1 LLLMPL
7 IISDSN
13 NYTRRFNKLSLNNAI
28 TYVLKR
34 LKLSSKIIYITFI
47 SDYKMKK
54 INNEYR
60 QKNTSTDVLSFNYKN
75 SSNNILGEILI
86 SMNYCKKNILKNKN
100 SLSKEVIILSI
111 HGILH
116 LLGYDHD
123 NLKNEKIMFELQEK
137 LYSEYRSKFL
147 KTHNH

>member
-1 LLLMPL
+1 MPL

-13 NYTRRFNKLSLNNAI
+13 NYTRRFNKLSLKNAI
-28 TYVLKR
+28 TFVLKK
-34 LKLSSKIIYITFI
+34 LKLSSKTIYITFI

-60 QKNTSTDVLSFNYKN
+60 QKNTSTDVLSFNYEN
-75 SSNNILGEILI
+75 SSNNVMGEILI

-100 SLSKEVIILSI
+100 SLSKEVIMLSI

-116 LLGYDHD
+116 LLGYDLSLIH
-123 NLKNEKIMFELQEK
+123 I
-137 LYSEYRSKFL
+137 
-147 KTHNH
+147 

>member
-1 LLLMPL
+1 MPL

-60 QKNTSTDVLSFNYKN
+60 QKNTSTDVLSFNYEN

-116 LLGYDHD
+116 LLGHDHD
-123 NLKNEKIMFELQEK
+123 NLKNEKTMFELQEK
-137 LYSEYRSKFL
+137 LYLEYKSKFL
-147 KTHNH
+147 KLRNH

>member
-1 LLLMPL
+1 MPL

-13 NYTRRFNKLSLNNAI
+13 NYTRRFNKLSLKNAI
-28 TYVLKR
+28 TFVLRK
-34 LKLSSKIIYITFI
+34 LKLSSKTIYITFI

-60 QKNTSTDVLSFNYKN
+60 QKNTSTDVLSFNYEN
-75 SSNNILGEILI
+75 SSNNVMGEILI

-116 LLGYDHD
+116 LLGYYHD
-123 NLKNEKIMFELQEK
+123 RIENEKIIF
-137 LYSEYRSKFL
+137 
-147 KTHNH
+147 

>member
-1 LLLMPL
+1 MPL

-13 NYTRRFNKLSLNNAI
+13 NYTRRFNKLSLKNAI
-28 TYVLKR
+28 TFVLRK
-34 LKLSSKIIYITFI
+34 LKLSSKTIYITFI

-60 QKNTSTDVLSFNYKN
+60 QKNTSTDVLSFNYEN
-75 SSNNILGEILI
+75 SSNNVMGEILI

-123 NLKNEKIMFELQEK
+123 SIENEKIMFELQEK
-137 LYSEYRSKFL
+137 LYSEYKSKFL
-147 KTHNH
+147 

>member
-1 LLLMPL
+1 MPL

-13 NYTRRFNKLSLNNAI
+13 NYTRRFNKLSLKNAI
-28 TYVLKR
+28 TFVLRK
-34 LKLSSKIIYITFI
+34 LKLSSKTIYITFI

-60 QKNTSTDVLSFNYKN
+60 QKNTSTDVLSFNYEN
-75 SSNNILGEILI
+75 SSNNVMGEILI

-123 NLKNEKIMFELQEK
+123 SVENEKIMFELQEK
-137 LYSEYRSKFL
+137 LYLEYKSKFL
-147 KTHNH
+147 KHHNH

>member
-1 LLLMPL
+1 MPL

-60 QKNTSTDVLSFNYKN
+60 QKNTSTDVLSFNYEN

-137 LYSEYRSKFL
+137 LYSEYKSKFL
-147 KTHNH
+147 KLHNH

>member
-1 LLLMPL
+1 MPL

-13 NYTRRFNKLSLNNAI
+13 NYTRRFNKLSLKNAI
-28 TYVLKR
+28 TFVLRK
-34 LKLSSKIIYITFI
+34 LKLSSKTIYITFI

-60 QKNTSTDVLSFNYKN
+60 QKNSSTDVLSFNYEN
-75 SSNNILGEILI
+75 SSNNVMGEILI

-123 NLKNEKIMFELQEK
+123 SVENEKIMFELQEK
-137 LYSEYRSKFL
+137 LYSEYKSKFL
-147 KTHNH
+147 KHHNH

>member
-1 LLLMPL
+1 MPL

-60 QKNTSTDVLSFNYKN
+60 QKNTSTDVLSFNYEN
-75 SSNNILGEILI
+75 SLNNILGEILI

-116 LLGYDHD
+116 LLGHNHD

-137 LYSEYRSKFL
+137 LYSEYKSKFL
-147 KTHNH
+147 KLHNH

>member
-1 LLLMPL
+1 MPL

-60 QKNTSTDVLSFNYKN
+60 QKNTSTDVLSFNYEN
-75 SSNNILGEILI
+75 SSNNILGEVLI

-100 SLSKEVIILSI
+100 SLSKEIIILSI

-123 NLKNEKIMFELQEK
+123 NLKNEKTMFELQEK
-137 LYSEYRSKFL
+137 LYSEYKSKFL
-147 KTHNH
+147 KLHNH

>member
-1 LLLMPL
+1 MPL

-60 QKNTSTDVLSFNYKN
+60 QKNTSTDVLSFNYEN
-75 SSNNILGEILI
+75 SLNNILGEILI

>member
-1 LLLMPL
+1 MPL

-60 QKNTSTDVLSFNYKN
+60 QKNTSTDVLSFNYEN

>member
-1 LLLMPL
+1 MPL

-13 NYTRRFNKLSLNNAI
+13 NYTRRFNKLSLKNAI
-28 TYVLKR
+28 TFVLRK

-60 QKNTSTDVLSFNYKN
+60 QKNTSTDVLSFNYEN
-75 SSNNILGEILI
+75 SSNNIMGEILI

-123 NLKNEKIMFELQEK
+123 NLENEKIMFELQEK
-137 LYSEYRSKFL
+137 LYSEYKSKFL
-147 KTHNH
+147 

>member
-1 LLLMPL
+1 MPL

-13 NYTRRFNKLSLNNAI
+13 NYTRRFNKLSLKNAI
-28 TYVLKR
+28 TFVLRK
-34 LKLSSKIIYITFI
+34 LKLSSKTIYITFI

-60 QKNTSTDVLSFNYKN
+60 QKNTSTDVLSFNYEN
-75 SSNNILGEILI
+75 SSNNVMGEILI

-123 NLKNEKIMFELQEK
+123 SLENEKIMFELQEK
-137 LYSEYRSKFL
+137 LYSEYKSKFL
-147 KTHNH
+147 KNHNH

>member
-1 LLLMPL
+1 MPL

-100 SLSKEVIILSI
+100 SLSKEIIILSI

>member
-1 LLLMPL
+1 MPL

-13 NYTRRFNKLSLNNAI
+13 NYTRRFNKSSLKNAI
-28 TYVLKR
+28 TFVLRK
-34 LKLSSKIIYITFI
+34 LKLSSKTIYITFI

-60 QKNTSTDVLSFNYKN
+60 QKNTSTDVLSFNYEN
-75 SSNNILGEILI
+75 SSNNVMGEILI

-123 NLKNEKIMFELQEK
+123 NLENEKIMFELQEK
-137 LYSEYRSKFL
+137 LYSEYKSKFL
-147 KTHNH
+147 

>member
-1 LLLMPL
+1 MPL

-13 NYTRRFNKLSLNNAI
+13 NYTRRFNKLSLKNAI
-28 TYVLKR
+28 TFVLRK
-34 LKLSSKIIYITFI
+34 LKLSSKTIYITFI

-60 QKNTSTDVLSFNYKN
+60 QKNTSTDVLSFNYEN
-75 SSNNILGEILI
+75 SSNNIMGEILI

>member
-60 QKNTSTDVLSFNYKN
+60 QKNTSTDVLSFNYEN

>member
-1 LLLMPL
+1 MPL

-54 INNEYR
+54 INKEYR
-60 QKNTSTDVLSFNYKN
+60 QKNISTDVLSFNYEN

-100 SLSKEVIILSI
+100 SLSKEVITLSI

-123 NLKNEKIMFELQEK
+123 NLKNEKTMFELQEK
-137 LYSEYRSKFL
+137 LYSEYKSKFL
-147 KTHNH
+147 KLHNH

>member
-1 LLLMPL
+1 MLLMPL

-47 SDYKMKK
+47 SDYKMRK

-60 QKNTSTDVLSFNYKN
+60 QKNTSTDVLSFNYEN

-123 NLKNEKIMFELQEK
+123 NLKNEKTMFELQEK
-137 LYSEYRSKFL
+137 LYSEYKSKFL
-147 KTHNH
+147 KLHNH

>member
-1 LLLMPL
+1 MPL

-13 NYTRRFNKLSLNNAI
+13 NYTRRFNKLSLKNAI
-28 TYVLKR
+28 TFVLRK
-34 LKLSSKIIYITFI
+34 LKLSSKTIYITFI

-60 QKNTSTDVLSFNYKN
+60 QKNTSTDVLSFNYEN
-75 SSNNILGEILI
+75 SSNNVMGEILF

-123 NLKNEKIMFELQEK
+123 SVENEKIMFELQEK
-137 LYSEYRSKFL
+137 LYSEYKLSL
-147 KTHNH
+147 IHI

>member
-1 LLLMPL
+1 MPL

-13 NYTRRFNKLSLNNAI
+13 NYTRRFNKSSLKNAI
-28 TYVLKR
+28 TFVLRK
-34 LKLSSKIIYITFI
+34 LKLSSKTIYITFI

-60 QKNTSTDVLSFNYKN
+60 QKNTSTDVLSFNYEN
-75 SSNNILGEILI
+75 SSNNIMGEILI

-123 NLKNEKIMFELQEK
+123 NLKNEKTMFELQEK
-137 LYSEYRSKFL
+137 LYSEYKSKFL
-147 KTHNH
+147 KLHNH

>member
-1 LLLMPL
+1 MPL

-13 NYTRRFNKLSLNNAI
+13 NYTRRFNKSSLKNAI
-28 TYVLKR
+28 TFVLRK
-34 LKLSSKIIYITFI
+34 LKLSSKTIYITFI

-60 QKNTSTDVLSFNYKN
+60 QKNTSTDVLSFNYEN
-75 SSNNILGEILI
+75 SSNNIMGEILI

-123 NLKNEKIMFELQEK
+123 NLENEKIMFELQEK
-137 LYSEYRSKFL
+137 LY
-147 KTHNH
+147 

>member
-1 LLLMPL
+1 MPL

-13 NYTRRFNKLSLNNAI
+13 NYTRRFNKLSLKNAI
-28 TYVLKR
+28 TFVLRK
-34 LKLSSKIIYITFI
+34 LKLSSKTIYITFI

-60 QKNTSTDVLSFNYKN
+60 QKNTSTDVLSFNYEN
-75 SSNNILGEILI
+75 SSNNVMGEILI

-100 SLSKEVIILSI
+100 SLSKEVIMLSI

-116 LLGYDHD
+116 LWGYDHD
-123 NLKNEKIMFELQEK
+123 SLENEKIMFELQEK
-137 LYSEYRSKFL
+137 LYSEY
-147 KTHNH
+147 

>member
-1 LLLMPL
+1 MPL

>member
-1 LLLMPL
+1 MPL

-13 NYTRRFNKLSLNNAI
+13 NYTRRFNKSSLKNAI
-28 TYVLKR
+28 TFVLRK
-34 LKLSSKIIYITFI
+34 LKLSSKTIYITFI

-60 QKNTSTDVLSFNYKN
+60 QKNTSTDVLSFNYEN
-75 SSNNILGEILI
+75 SSNNIMGEILI

-123 NLKNEKIMFELQEK
+123 NLENEKIMFELQEK
-137 LYSEYRSKFL
+137 LYSEYKSKFL
-147 KTHNH
+147 

>member
-1 LLLMPL
+1 MPL

-13 NYTRRFNKLSLNNAI
+13 NYTRRFNKLSLKNAI
-28 TYVLKR
+28 TFVLRK
-34 LKLSSKIIYITFI
+34 LKLSSKTIYITFI

-60 QKNTSTDVLSFNYKN
+60 QKNTSTDVLSFNYEN
-75 SSNNILGEILI
+75 SSNNVMGEILI

-123 NLKNEKIMFELQEK
+123 NLENEKIMFELQEK
-137 LYSEYRSKFL
+137 LYSEYKSKFL
-147 KTHNH
+147 

>member
-1 LLLMPL
+1 MPL

-34 LKLSSKIIYITFI
+34 FKLSSKIIYITFI

>member
-1 LLLMPL
+1 MPL

-60 QKNTSTDVLSFNYKN
+60 QKNTSTDVLSFNYEN

-123 NLKNEKIMFELQEK
+123 NLKNEKTMFELQEK
-137 LYSEYRSKFL
+137 LYSEYKSKFL
-147 KTHNH
+147 KPHNH

>member
-1 LLLMPL
+1 MPL

-13 NYTRRFNKLSLNNAI
+13 NYTRRFNKLSLKNAI
-28 TYVLKR
+28 TFVLRK
-34 LKLSSKIIYITFI
+34 LKLSSKTIYITFI

-60 QKNTSTDVLSFNYKN
+60 QKNTSTDVLSFNYEN
-75 SSNNILGEILI
+75 SSNNIMGEILI

-123 NLKNEKIMFELQEK
+123 SVENEKIMFELQEK
-137 LYSEYRSKFL
+137 LYSEYKSKFL
-147 KTHNH
+147 KHHHH

>member
-1 LLLMPL
+1 MPL

-60 QKNTSTDVLSFNYKN
+60 QKNTSTDVLSFNYEN
-75 SSNNILGEILI
+75 SSNNVMGEILI

-123 NLKNEKIMFELQEK
+123 NLKNEKTMFELQEK
-137 LYSEYRSKFL
+137 LYSEYKSKFL
-147 KTHNH
+147 KLHNH

>member
-1 LLLMPL
+1 MPL

-47 SDYKMKK
+47 SDYKMRK

-60 QKNTSTDVLSFNYKN
+60 QKNTSTDVLSFNYEN

-123 NLKNEKIMFELQEK
+123 NLKNEKTMFELQEK
-137 LYSEYRSKFL
+137 LYSEYKSKFL
-147 KTHNH
+147 KLHNH

>member
-1 LLLMPL
+1 MLLMPL

-60 QKNTSTDVLSFNYKN
+60 QKNTSTDVLSFNYEN

-123 NLKNEKIMFELQEK
+123 NLKNEKTMFELQEK
-137 LYSEYRSKFL
+137 FYSALMRVFE
-147 KTHNH
+147 

>member
-1 LLLMPL
+1 MPL

-60 QKNTSTDVLSFNYKN
+60 QKNTSTDVLSFNYEN

-123 NLKNEKIMFELQEK
+123 NLKNEKTMFELQEK
-137 LYSEYRSKFL
+137 LYSEYKSKFL
-147 KTHNH
+147 KLHNH

>member
-1 LLLMPL
+1 MPL

-54 INNEYR
+54 INKEYR
-60 QKNTSTDVLSFNYKN
+60 QKNISTDVLSFNYEN

>member
-1 LLLMPL
+1 MPL

-147 KTHNH
+147 RTHNH